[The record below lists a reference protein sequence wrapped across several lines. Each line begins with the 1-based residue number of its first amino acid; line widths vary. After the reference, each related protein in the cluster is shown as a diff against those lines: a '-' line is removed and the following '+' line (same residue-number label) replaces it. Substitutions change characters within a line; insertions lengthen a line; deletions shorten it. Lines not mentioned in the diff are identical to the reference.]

1 MSLYSFGLEPLSC
14 HAWNKNRTQIAVSPN
29 SSVVIIYEKKGNEWA
44 KIHELTEHSGRIT
57 GIDWAPDSNRIV
69 TCASDRNAYVWTLK
83 DKVWKPT
90 LVLVRINRA
99 ATCVKWSPLEN
110 KFALGSGARLI
121 SVCYFEKENDWVTQL
136 TTDRLPLVSVLYVSP
151 TEMVAAGH
159 DCCPFQFSYK
169 GPGSLKFVK
178 KLDIPKQTSRGSM
191 SAMQHFRNLDK
202 KATDDESNELGCLHQ
217 NSITQLCMVSGTKT
231 HVDKYSSVGLD
242 GAMVLW
248 DFKVLPTYTTYTKVY
263 GHPVK

>member
-1 MSLYSFGLEPLSC
+1 MS
-14 HAWNKNRTQIAVSPN
+14 
-29 SSVVIIYEKKGNEWA
+29 
-44 KIHELTEHSGRIT
+44 
-57 GIDWAPDSNRIV
+57 
-69 TCASDRNAYVWTLK
+69 
-83 DKVWKPT
+83 KP
-90 LVLVRINRA
+90 
-99 ATCVKWSPLEN
+99 SM
-110 KFALGSGARLI
+110 F
-121 SVCYFEKENDWVTQL
+121 Q
-136 TTDRLPLVSVLYVSP
+136 
-151 TEMVAAGH
+151 GH

-248 DFKVLPTYTTYTKVY
+248 DFK
-263 GHPVK
+263 H

>member
-1 MSLYSFGLEPLSC
+1 MS
-14 HAWNKNRTQIAVSPN
+14 
-29 SSVVIIYEKKGNEWA
+29 
-44 KIHELTEHSGRIT
+44 
-57 GIDWAPDSNRIV
+57 
-69 TCASDRNAYVWTLK
+69 
-83 DKVWKPT
+83 KP
-90 LVLVRINRA
+90 
-99 ATCVKWSPLEN
+99 SM
-110 KFALGSGARLI
+110 F
-121 SVCYFEKENDWVTQL
+121 Q
-136 TTDRLPLVSVLYVSP
+136 
-151 TEMVAAGH
+151 GH

-263 GHPVK
+263 GHPVKLVDLAISAIPIADRCIQFSRKPCNLHTQTLSVEWPY